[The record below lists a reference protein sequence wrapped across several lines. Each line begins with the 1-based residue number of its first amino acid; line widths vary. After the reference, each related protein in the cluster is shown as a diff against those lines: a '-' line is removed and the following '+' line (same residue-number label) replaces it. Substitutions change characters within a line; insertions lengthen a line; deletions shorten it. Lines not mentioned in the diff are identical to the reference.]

1 MSVSTLRIGRL
12 REMLAVEA
20 NVSVLVT
27 DLNDVRY
34 LTGFTGSNGWLLIT
48 ESTVRLITDGR
59 YTGQA
64 RAQTEVDVVE
74 ARTITEMITEVVAD
88 LDRSHSTRLMF
99 QSSQLTVDL
108 FDRLKSVSDRLD
120 PIGSR
125 LTDLRRAKDPAE
137 LAAIERAVRC
147 ADRAL
152 ADVCPSIDDS
162 MTEKDVR
169 DELEYR
175 MRKHGAD
182 GPSYDTIVASG
193 PVNSALPHHRP
204 SSRRLEEGD
213 LIVIDVGALVDG
225 YHSDLTRT
233 FALGRCSETLRD
245 RYEIVREAQRRGV
258 NTVRAGVPAREVDA
272 VCREVF
278 RSHDLEDDFVHGTG
292 HGVGLVIHEEPF
304 LGSTST
310 AILST
315 GDVVTVE
322 PGLYRVG
329 LGGVRIED
337 LLVVDETGSRVLSTF
352 PKDLICLPSR
362 PTI

>member
-1 MSVSTLRIGRL
+1 MSVSALRIGRL
-12 REMLAVEA
+12 RELLPVDAGD
-20 NVSVLVT
+20 SILIT
-27 DLNDVRY
+27 DLNDIRY
-34 LTGFTGSNGWLLIT
+34 LTGFTGSNGWLVVT
-48 ESTVRLITDGR
+48 ESSVRLITDGR
-59 YTGQA
+59 YVEQA
-64 RAQTEVDVVE
+64 RSQTDVDVVE
-74 ARTITEMITEVVAD
+74 ARTVSDMVGA
-88 LDRSHSTRLMF
+88 LDREQSTRLMF
-99 QSSQLTVDL
+99 QSSQVSVDL
-108 FDRLKSVSDRLD
+108 FERLKSVGGQLH
-120 PIGSR
+120 PIGTK
-125 LTDLRRAKDPAE
+125 LADLRRAKDPTE
-137 LAAIERAVRC
+137 IAAIEQAVRC
-147 ADRAL
+147 ADLAL
-152 ADVCPSIDDS
+152 AEVCPTIDDS
-162 MTEKDVR
+162 MTETDVR

-175 MRKHGAD
+175 MRRHGAD

-193 PVNSALPHHRP
+193 PVNSARPHHRP

-233 FALGRCSETLRD
+233 FALGACSDELRE
-245 RYEIVREAQRRGV
+245 RYEIVRESQRRGV
-258 NTVRAGVPAREVDA
+258 NAVRPGTRARDIDEI
-272 VCREVF
+272 CREVF
-278 RSHDLEDDFVHGTG
+278 RSRDLEADFVHGTG

-304 LGSTST
+304 LGPTST
-310 AILST
+310 ATLSA

>member
-1 MSVSTLRIGRL
+1 MSPGADRIDRL
-12 REMLAVEA
+12 RRLLDVAAGDVA
-20 NVSVLVT
+20 LIIDPT
-27 DLNDVRY
+27 DIRY
-34 LTGFTGSNGWLLIT
+34 LTGFTGSNGWLLV
-48 ESTVRLITDGR
+48 SGSHSALVTDGR
-59 YTGQA
+59 YVEQA
-64 RAQTEVDVVE
+64 RAQTEVEILE
-74 ARTITEMITEVVAD
+74 ARTVAEMVARVEATSS
-88 LDRSHSTRLMF
+88 DRLLF
-99 QSSQLTVDL
+99 QSNHVSVDL
-108 FDRLKSVSDRLD
+108 FDRLKGTGHRLV
-120 PIGSR
+120 PIGSK
-125 LTDLRRAKDPAE
+125 LADLRRAKDLSE
-137 LAAIERAVRC
+137 LAAIEEAVRC

-152 ADVCPSIDDS
+152 AEVCPLIDDS

-175 MRKHGAD
+175 MRRHGAD

-193 PVNSALPHHRP
+193 PVNSARPHHRP

-213 LIVIDVGALVDG
+213 LVVIDVGALVDG

-233 FALGRCSETLRD
+233 FALGRCDDSLRA
-245 RYEIVREAQRRGV
+245 RYDIVRESQQRGV
-258 NTVRAGVPAREVDA
+258 DAVRAGVAARDVDEA
-272 VCREVF
+272 CRSVF
-278 RSHDLEDDFVHGTG
+278 RAHDLESDFVHGTG

-304 LGSTST
+304 LGSTSS
-310 AILST
+310 AVLSA

-337 LLVVDETGSRVLSTF
+337 LLVVDESGSRVLSTF

>member
-1 MSVSTLRIGRL
+1 MSVSALRIGRL
-12 REMLAVEA
+12 REILSFVAGD
-20 NVSVLVT
+20 SILIT
-27 DLNDVRY
+27 DLNDIRY
-34 LTGFTGSNGWLLIT
+34 LTGFTGSNGWLLVT

-59 YTGQA
+59 YVEQA
-64 RAQTEVDVVE
+64 RSQTDVDVVE
-74 ARTITEMITEVVAD
+74 ARTIADMIAEID
-88 LDRSHSTRLMF
+88 RDRSVRLMF
-99 QSSQLTVDL
+99 QSSQVTVDL
-108 FDRLKSVSDRLD
+108 FDRLKSVTDQLN

-125 LTDLRRAKDPAE
+125 LADLRRAKDPTE

-147 ADRAL
+147 ADLAL

-175 MRKHGAD
+175 MRRHGAD

-193 PVNSALPHHRP
+193 PVNSARPHHRP

-233 FALGRCSETLRD
+233 FAVGGCSDELRE
-245 RYEIVREAQRRGV
+245 RYEIVRESQRRGV
-258 NTVRAGVPAREVDA
+258 NAERAGARARDIDEI
-272 VCREVF
+272 CREVF
-278 RSHDLEDDFVHGTG
+278 RAHELEDDFVHGTG

-304 LGSTST
+304 LGPTSSAT
-310 AILST
+310 LSA

>member
-1 MSVSTLRIGRL
+1 MSSTILRIGRL
-12 REMLAVEA
+12 REILPVAA
-20 NVSVLVT
+20 GDSILIT
-27 DLNDVRY
+27 DLTDIRY
-34 LTGFTGSNGWLLIT
+34 LTGFTGSNGWLLVT
-48 ESTVRLITDGR
+48 DSTVRLITDGR
-59 YTGQA
+59 YVEQA
-64 RAQTEVDVVE
+64 RSQTDVDVVE
-74 ARTITEMITEVVAD
+74 ARTVAEMVTE
-88 LDRSHSTRLMF
+88 LNRDRSTRLMF
-99 QSSQLTVDL
+99 QSGQVSVDL
-108 FDRLKSVSDRLD
+108 FDRLKSVTDQLL

-125 LTDLRRAKDPAE
+125 LADLRRAKDPTE

-147 ADRAL
+147 ADLAL

-175 MRKHGAD
+175 MRRHGAD

-193 PVNSALPHHRP
+193 PVNSARPHHRP

-233 FALGRCSETLRD
+233 FALGGCSDELRE
-245 RYEIVREAQRRGV
+245 RYEIVRESQRQGV
-258 NTVRAGVPAREVDA
+258 NAVRAGIRTRDIDEI
-272 VCREVF
+272 CRVVF

-304 LGSTST
+304 LGPTST
-310 AILST
+310 ATLSA

-337 LLVVDETGSRVLSTF
+337 LLAVNETGSRVLSTF

>member
-1 MSVSTLRIGRL
+1 MSSTILRIGRL
-12 REMLAVEA
+12 REILPVAA
-20 NVSVLVT
+20 GDSILIT
-27 DLNDVRY
+27 DLTDIRY
-34 LTGFTGSNGWLLIT
+34 LTGFTGSNGWLLVT
-48 ESTVRLITDGR
+48 DSTVRLITDGR
-59 YTGQA
+59 YVEQA
-64 RAQTEVDVVE
+64 RSQTDVDVVE
-74 ARTITEMITEVVAD
+74 ARTVAEMVTE
-88 LDRSHSTRLMF
+88 LNRDRSTRLMF
-99 QSSQLTVDL
+99 QSGQVSVDL
-108 FDRLKSVSDRLD
+108 FDRLKSVTDQLL

-125 LTDLRRAKDPAE
+125 LADLRRAKDPTE

-147 ADRAL
+147 ADLAL

-162 MTEKDVR
+162 MTEKGVR

-175 MRKHGAD
+175 MRRHGAD

-193 PVNSALPHHRP
+193 PVNSARPHHRP

-233 FALGRCSETLRD
+233 FALGGCSDELRE
-245 RYEIVREAQRRGV
+245 RYEIVRESQRQGV
-258 NTVRAGVPAREVDA
+258 NAVRAGIRTRDIDQI
-272 VCREVF
+272 CRGVF

-304 LGSTST
+304 LGPTST
-310 AILST
+310 ATLSA

-337 LLVVDETGSRVLSTF
+337 LLAVNETGSRVLSTF

>member
-1 MSVSTLRIGRL
+1 MSVSAHRIDGL
-12 REMLAVEA
+12 REILE
-20 NVSVLVT
+20 VSTDDTVLIT
-27 DLNDVRY
+27 DLNDIRY
-34 LTGFTGSNGWLLIT
+34 LTGFTGSNGWLVVTGT
-48 ESTVRLITDGR
+48 EVRLITDGR
-59 YTGQA
+59 YVEQA
-64 RAQTEVDVVE
+64 RSQTGVEVVE
-74 ARTITEMITEVVAD
+74 ARTVAEMIIE
-88 LDRSHSTRLMF
+88 LDRHRSTCLMF
-99 QSSQLTVDL
+99 QSGQVSVDL
-108 FDRLKSVSDRLD
+108 FDRLKTVNDRLI
-120 PIGSR
+120 PVGTK
-125 LTDLRRAKDPAE
+125 LADLRRAKDPAE
-137 LAAIERAVRC
+137 IATIERAVLC

-162 MTEKDVR
+162 MTERDVR

-175 MRKHGAD
+175 MRRHGAD

-193 PVNSALPHHRP
+193 PVNSARPHHRP

-233 FALGRCSETLRD
+233 FALGSSSDDQRE
-245 RYEIVREAQRRGV
+245 RYEIVRESQRRGISA
-258 NTVRAGVPAREVDA
+258 VRAGILARDVDEA
-272 VCREVF
+272 CREVF
-278 RSHDLEDDFVHGTG
+278 RSRDLEADFVHGTG

-304 LGSTST
+304 LGPTSSAT
-310 AILST
+310 LSA

-337 LLVVDETGSRVLSTF
+337 LLVVDDIGSRVLSTF

>member
-1 MSVSTLRIGRL
+1 MSVSVLRLGRL
-12 REMLAVEA
+12 REIL
-20 NVSVLVT
+20 SVAAGDSILIT
-27 DLNDVRY
+27 DLNDIRY
-34 LTGFTGSNGWLLIT
+34 LTGFTGSNGWLLVT
-48 ESTVRLITDGR
+48 ESTARLITDGR
-59 YTGQA
+59 YVEQA
-64 RAQTEVDVVE
+64 RSQTEVDVVE
-74 ARTITEMITEVVAD
+74 ARTVAD
-88 LDRSHSTRLMF
+88 MVTAVDRDRSVRLMF
-99 QSSQLTVDL
+99 QSSQVSVDL
-108 FDRLKSVSDRLD
+108 FDRLKSVTDHLL

-125 LTDLRRAKDPAE
+125 LADLRRAKDPTE

-147 ADRAL
+147 ADLAL

-175 MRKHGAD
+175 MRRHGAD

-193 PVNSALPHHRP
+193 PVNSARPHHRP

-213 LIVIDVGALVDG
+213 FIVIDVGALVDG

-233 FALGRCSETLRD
+233 FAVGGCSDELRE
-245 RYEIVREAQRRGV
+245 RYEIVRESQRRGV
-258 NTVRAGVPAREVDA
+258 NAVRAGARARDIDEI
-272 VCREVF
+272 CREVF
-278 RSHDLEDDFVHGTG
+278 RSHELEDDFVHGTG

-304 LGSTST
+304 LGPSSSAT
-310 AILST
+310 LSA

>member
-1 MSVSTLRIGRL
+1 MSVSVLRLGRL
-12 REMLAVEA
+12 RELL
-20 NVSVLVT
+20 SVAAGDSILIT
-27 DLNDVRY
+27 DLNDIRY
-34 LTGFTGSNGWLLIT
+34 LTGFTGSNGWLLVT
-48 ESTVRLITDGR
+48 ESTARLITDGR
-59 YTGQA
+59 YVEQA
-64 RAQTEVDVVE
+64 RSQTEVDVVE
-74 ARTITEMITEVVAD
+74 ARTVAD
-88 LDRSHSTRLMF
+88 MVTAVDRDRSVRLTF
-99 QSSQLTVDL
+99 QSSQVSVDL
-108 FDRLKSVSDRLD
+108 FDRLKSVTDHLL

-125 LTDLRRAKDPAE
+125 LADLRRAKDPTE

-147 ADRAL
+147 ADLAL

-175 MRKHGAD
+175 MRRHGAD

-193 PVNSALPHHRP
+193 PVNSARPHHRP

-233 FALGRCSETLRD
+233 FALGGCSDELRE
-245 RYEIVREAQRRGV
+245 RYEIVRESQRRGV
-258 NTVRAGVPAREVDA
+258 NAVRAGARARDIDEI
-272 VCREVF
+272 CREVF

-304 LGSTST
+304 LGSTSSAT
-310 AILST
+310 LSA

-337 LLVVDETGSRVLSTF
+337 LLAVNETGSRVLSTF